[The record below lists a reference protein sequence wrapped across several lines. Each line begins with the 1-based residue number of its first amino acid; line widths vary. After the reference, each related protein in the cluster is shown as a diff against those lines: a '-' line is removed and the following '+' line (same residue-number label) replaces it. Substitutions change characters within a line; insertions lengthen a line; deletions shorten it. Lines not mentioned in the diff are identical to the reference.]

1 MTLQTDFLRANL
13 VKAVCSNAVKQ
24 CEYRKITVR
33 PVESGGRRLFQA
45 EKLTE
50 TKAFHENF
58 ATAEAEGWLQKNV
71 IGLYRQ
77 IVLFCTDCTVTYLF
91 SKNGKCKRL
100 VNKTANA
107 QQQLSFDRQKNYIFK
122 EGENI
127 PAFVDLGIFTKDF
140 KVVQSKYDKYKQTNR
155 FIEIVDDVFA
165 DSSLSELTVLD
176 FGCGKSYLTFFL
188 YHYFANVKKIKVKII
203 GYDLKSDVV
212 ENCNQIAQKYGYENL
227 HFVVADVSKDVLYQ
241 EKIDMVIS
249 LHACDTATDYALYY
263 AIQKN
268 AKYIFSV
275 PCCQHEVNAT
285 IKKGGE
291 FDILLKYGLA
301 KERFSALLTD
311 CIRASLLEDCGYR
324 VDMLEFVDFAHS
336 PKNVMLRC
344 EKTNRGAGSNAKS
357 VENLMDKYGF
367 SQTLYKLLKGSWN
380 TNNK

>member
-1 MTLQTDFLRANL
+1 M
-13 VKAVCSNAVKQ
+13 
-24 CEYRKITVR
+24 
-33 PVESGGRRLFQA
+33 
-45 EKLTE
+45 
-50 TKAFHENF
+50 
-58 ATAEAEGWLQKNV
+58 
-71 IGLYRQ
+71 
-77 IVLFCTDCTVTYLF
+77 
-91 SKNGKCKRL
+91 
-100 VNKTANA
+100 
-107 QQQLSFDRQKNYIFK
+107 
-122 EGENI
+122 
-127 PAFVDLGIFTKDF
+127 
-140 KVVQSKYDKYKQTNR
+140 VQSKYDKYKQINR

-212 ENCNQIAQKYGYENL
+212 ENCNKIAQKYGYENL

-285 IKKGGE
+285 VKKGGE

-344 EKTNRGAGSNAKS
+344 EKTNRGAGTNAKS

-367 SQTLYKLLKGSWN
+367 SQTLYKLLKGSCN

>member
-1 MTLQTDFLRANL
+1 MAEDVFFR
-13 VKAVCSNAVKQ
+13 
-24 CEYRKITVR
+24 RK
-33 PVESGGRRLFQA
+33 
-45 EKLTE
+45 KLTE

-71 IGLYRQ
+71 VGLYRQ
-77 IVLFCTDCTVTYLF
+77 IVLFCTDCIVTYLF

-140 KVVQSKYDKYKQTNR
+140 KVVQSKYDKYKQINR

-212 ENCNQIAQKYGYENL
+212 ENCNKIAQKYGYENL

-268 AKYIFSV
+268 AKYIFPYPVVSMKSML
-275 PCCQHEVNAT
+275 PL
-285 IKKGGE
+285 KKAE
-291 FDILLKYGLA
+291 SSTF
-301 KERFSALLTD
+301 
-311 CIRASLLEDCGYR
+311 C
-324 VDMLEFVDFAHS
+324 
-336 PKNVMLRC
+336 
-344 EKTNRGAGSNAKS
+344 
-357 VENLMDKYGF
+357 
-367 SQTLYKLLKGSWN
+367 
-380 TNNK
+380 

>member
-1 MTLQTDFLRANL
+1 MPLP
-13 VKAVCSNAVKQ
+13 K
-24 CEYRKITVR
+24 RK
-33 PVESGGRRLFQA
+33 GGC
-45 EKLTE
+45 K
-50 TKAFHENF
+50 
-58 ATAEAEGWLQKNV
+58 KNV
-71 IGLYRQ
+71 VGLYRQ

-140 KVVQSKYDKYKQTNR
+140 KVVQSKYDKYKQINR

-212 ENCNQIAQKYGYENL
+212 ENCNKIAQKYGYENL

-285 IKKGGE
+285 VKKGGE

-344 EKTNRGAGSNAKS
+344 EKTNRGAGTNAKS

-367 SQTLYKLLKGSWN
+367 SQTLYKLLKGSCN